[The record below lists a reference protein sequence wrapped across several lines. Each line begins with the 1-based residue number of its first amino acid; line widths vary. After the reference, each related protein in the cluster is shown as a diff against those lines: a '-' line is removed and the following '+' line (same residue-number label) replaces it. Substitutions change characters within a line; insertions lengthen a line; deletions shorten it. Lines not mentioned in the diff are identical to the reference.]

1 MHRQQCSSP
10 NNYISSNGNVCLMTG
25 AIFISDDL
33 VSVLHAI
40 SLIQHHVIWLLKHCA
55 ITLFSYLEIRC
66 ICSLLL
72 KIHRSDEDCKR
83 ILNHCHKLTTCYGF
97 ETLSWD
103 LQAMWSVS
111 LWQWFWHFPLRPSST
126 DNQIVT
132 SQQNVTWDSIFKS
145 WVVFLSEP

>member
-1 MHRQQCSSP
+1 
-10 NNYISSNGNVCLMTG
+10 MTG

-111 LWQWFWHFPLRPSST
+111 LWQWFWHFPLRPSIT
-126 DNQIVT
+126 DRRRLGPDMIFV
-132 SQQNVTWDSIFKS
+132 QNFTQPDFQAKSFTPQNCVICNIF
-145 WVVFLSEP
+145 LAN